1 MSVFDP
7 GVHACMEAVNVH
19 VYSDSCE
26 DNFSWI
32 FPRHGNNC
40 AGVIAGVANNSL
52 CGVGIAYNAQI
63 AGTCSLMWLP
73 SSLTVSPKGSK
84 SFNVH
89 WDSLE
94 GYECLL
100 EESFI
105 LSGKISYVWESQRT
119 QSLLLVVPNKDTYS
133 VHALFWMVRYNCSR
147 NCPFEPL
154 F

>member
-73 SSLTVSPKGSK
+73 SSLTVSPKRSK

-89 WDSLE
+89 WHSTE
-94 GYECLL
+94 GYKYLL
-100 EESFI
+100 EESFFFCQERY
-105 LSGKISYVWESQRT
+105 LAFGKVREH
-119 QSLLLVVPNKDTYS
+119 SLLFVVPNIGTYN
-133 VHALFWMVRYNCSR
+133 VHALFWMLRHNCNR
-147 NCPFEPL
+147 NCPFEPW